1 MKTTFL
7 LSTARRVLGFQM
19 RNVLLSFWLKPYT
32 IPYNELGGVFYMDKR
47 PRADDSELRKVG
59 VFAVKHLCGSS
70 ILNAE
75 CGIRVHRYDA
85 IIMSSPHRNG
95 GSPLSK
101 SMQRTIPHNVRPTR
115 SNSPFCCS
123 VLVAANS

>member
-47 PRADDSELRKVG
+47 PRADDSDVRQVA
-59 VFAVKHLCGSS
+59 VFAVKHL
-70 ILNAE
+70 
-75 CGIRVHRYDA
+75 IRCFHLERRMRDPIAQV
-85 IIMSSPHRNG
+85 
-95 GSPLSK
+95 
-101 SMQRTIPHNVRPTR
+101 
-115 SNSPFCCS
+115 
-123 VLVAANS
+123 